1 MSRALQVLIAVGM
14 LTATA
19 STLAAQ
25 AASTTLVPGR
35 RVRVE
40 IAGSAKFVGNV
51 ARIGQD
57 TIGLV
62 GDAGDTVWVAR
73 KSISRL
79 DVYMGEGHNVGR
91 AAARGTAI
99 GAGVGLV
106 LGIIAVAGQSE
117 GDFLYTPP
125 GQLIASGLLG
135 GAVWGLGI
143 GTVVGLI
150 AKSPKWSQV
159 PVATLKV
166 TPAGPDGAGVA
177 LGFSMR
183 F

>member
-1 MSRALQVLIAVGM
+1 M
-14 LTATA
+14 
-19 STLAAQ
+19 
-25 AASTTLVPGR
+25 
-35 RVRVE
+35 
-40 IAGSAKFVGNV
+40 
-51 ARIGQD
+51 
-57 TIGLV
+57 
-62 GDAGDTVWVAR
+62 
-73 KSISRL
+73 
-79 DVYMGEGHNVGR
+79 
-91 AAARGTAI
+91 
-99 GAGVGLV
+99 
-106 LGIIAVAGQSE
+106 
-117 GDFLYTPP
+117 
-125 GQLIASGLLG
+125 IASGLLG